1 MEVLAVAVGGLLI
14 ALVLFHLQ
22 RRTLSRIDPFES
34 ISTDVINVA
43 RIRVAGIGG
52 LGLVAMAAVVAFAV
66 PSIGVPLAI
75 SAVLGVVMAV
85 LLIVVRHRTGP
96 MPSSGRQAG
105 ANTTLSIDAPPAP
118 LSDRSRPVPK
128 SRAITQDHGA

>member
-1 MEVLAVAVGGLLI
+1 MEVLAVGLGALLI

-22 RRTLSRIDPFES
+22 RRALSRIDPFES

-43 RIRVAGIGG
+43 RIRVAGVGG

-75 SAVLGVVMAV
+75 SAVLGVVLAV

-96 MPSSGRQAG
+96 LPSSGQQAG
-105 ANTTLSIDAPPAP
+105 ANTTLSIDGPAAPS
-118 LSDRSRPVPK
+118 SDESRP
-128 SRAITQDHGA
+128 SSTARAVTQA